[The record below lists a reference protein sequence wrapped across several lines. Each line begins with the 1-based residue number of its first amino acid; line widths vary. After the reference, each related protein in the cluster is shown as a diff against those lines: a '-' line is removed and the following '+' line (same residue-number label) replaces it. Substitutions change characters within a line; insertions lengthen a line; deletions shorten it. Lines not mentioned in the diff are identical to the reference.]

1 MDLDKYLTSD
11 ATTLAGLVADGEA
24 SAAELLALARQRA
37 DQGNPRINAIVR
49 QLPEVADARVADSL
63 SGPFAGV
70 PFLIKDLAQD
80 YTGYATTE
88 GSHSLV
94 DAGLAI
100 FGKTNT
106 PEFGAKGITEDSLLG
121 TARNPWNLAH
131 SPGGS
136 SGGSGAA
143 VAAGIVP

>member
-80 YTGYATTE
+80 YAGYATTE

-94 DAGLAI
+94 DDVADEHALVTQRFLDAGLVLL
-100 FGKTNT
+100 GKTNT
-106 PEFGAKGITEDSLLG
+106 PEFGAKGITEDDLL
-121 TARNPWNLAH
+121 
-131 SPGGS
+131 
-136 SGGSGAA
+136 
-143 VAAGIVP
+143 